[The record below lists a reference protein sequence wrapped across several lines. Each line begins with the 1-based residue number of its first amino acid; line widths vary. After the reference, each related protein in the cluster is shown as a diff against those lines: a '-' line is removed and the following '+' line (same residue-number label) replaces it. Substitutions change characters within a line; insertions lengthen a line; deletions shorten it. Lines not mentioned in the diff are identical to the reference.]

1 MSNKEI
7 LANSLL
13 VRGYHYLGFL
23 IRESALVKWYV
34 GSDNYSE
41 LHWFRQSVTYR
52 GLALVGKPVG
62 ALLTGIG
69 GLLHRLI
76 HPSCTKE
83 VLVNLRKDWQGRPLA
98 LLGLFGIG
106 MVVFNTIGRFLLGD
120 PPDLQGQVIRGG
132 LIILGFLMVRSTLT
146 WSGLT
151 ESSLVVK
158 YLRKLVVEP

>member
-1 MSNKEI
+1 MSYRKI
-7 LANSLL
+7 LANSLV
-13 VRGYHYLGFL
+13 VRGYGYLGFL

-41 LHWFRQSVTYR
+41 LHWFYGSLTYR

-76 HPSCTKE
+76 EPSGTRE
-83 VLVNLRKDWQGRPLA
+83 VLVNLRRDWQRRPLA

-106 MVVFNTIGRFLLGD
+106 MVVFNTVGRFWLGD
-120 PPDLQGQVIRGG
+120 PPGLQGLVIRGG
-132 LIILGFLMVRSTLT
+132 LILLGLLMVRSTVT

-151 ESSLVVK
+151 ENSLVVK